1 VKHLG
6 LDEGEVPMFYTPHAQ
21 QPSYHTMTLVA
32 RTVGEPTTLTSAVRH
47 ELAQLDAEV
56 PLYQAR
62 ALARVVTAASAE
74 PRLRAT
80 LLGLF
85 AGLALALAVVGVYG
99 VVAYL
104 VGQRVREIG
113 VRLALGAGRADILRL
128 LVLQGVRPVVA
139 GLVLGL
145 VASFGASRLLQAM
158 LFGVTS
164 SDILTYV
171 AAAGALLAA
180 SVAAIVIP
188 ARRALRVDPA
198 ITLRSE

>member
-1 VKHLG
+1 
-6 LDEGEVPMFYTPHAQ
+6 
-21 QPSYHTMTLVA
+21 MTLVV

-47 ELAQLDAEV
+47 ELAQLDAEI

-104 VGQRVREIG
+104 VGQRIREIG